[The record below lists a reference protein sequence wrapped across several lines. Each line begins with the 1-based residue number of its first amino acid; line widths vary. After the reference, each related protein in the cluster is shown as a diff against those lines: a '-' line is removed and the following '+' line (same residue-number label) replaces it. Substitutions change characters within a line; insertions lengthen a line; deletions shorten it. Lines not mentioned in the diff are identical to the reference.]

1 VLHKRLRPFH
11 GSFTCVCSAEQQH
24 LLPRSQ
30 CSRQRRRRLLA
41 PHPTTSAS
49 RRATRQ
55 TGGRWYPLPQ
65 RPSPRTS
72 APLSFSSASTA
83 HAYSSWV
90 AADQLALHQGTCRCS
105 FLRAFRCPTAT
116 LPRPPTMALG
126 SHGAGVLGVRTG
138 QRSRCGRRT
147 RQQTICSL
155 PSSRPARRRPA
166 RSHRISKGLS
176 DPGVKHLDG
185 TATLGLVWVRFVH
198 TCALCTLKLRRC
210 TLTKRNVLYCV
221 SSMPMP
227 RQLHALSC
235 CHCCLTAAT
244 LRISEACSGLAF
256 SSAQTPAGFHCH
268 TLTVPCL
275 SPVTIS
281 PAPPVVRARA
291 SCTCITRCVGSQRQG
306 RSVQSGCNGCGA

>member
-1 VLHKRLRPFH
+1 MQRVAHKRLRPFH

-30 CSRQRRRRLLA
+30 GSRQRRRRLLA
-41 PHPTTSAS
+41 LHPTTSAS

-55 TGGRWYPLPQ
+55 TGGRWCPLPQ

-72 APLSFSSASTA
+72 APLSFSSESTA

-105 FLRAFRCPTAT
+105 FMRASRCLSAT
-116 LPRPPTMALG
+116 SPGPPTCMALG
-126 SHGAGVLGVRTG
+126 SHDAGVLGVRTG

-166 RSHRISKGLS
+166 RSHRMSKRHL

-198 TCALCTLKLRRC
+198 TCALCTFKLRM
-210 TLTKRNVLYCV
+210 LYSDKANV
-221 SSMPMP
+221 
-227 RQLHALSC
+227 
-235 CHCCLTAAT
+235 
-244 LRISEACSGLAF
+244 F
-256 SSAQTPAGFHCH
+256 SA
-268 TLTVPCL
+268 V
-275 SPVTIS
+275 
-281 PAPPVVRARA
+281 
-291 SCTCITRCVGSQRQG
+291 
-306 RSVQSGCNGCGA
+306 